1 MNSIAKVSVIIPCY
15 NVEEYIEKCINS
27 VLNQTYENIEVILIN
42 DGSTD
47 NTSQVILKVIENK
60 ENVIYITNKNT
71 GVSNARNTG
80 IKAATGDYIMFID
93 SDDYISSNTIK
104 NMYKLMERYNTDL
117 VKCNI
122 QKEYILEN
130 RVEKV
135 KPIYSKVRY
144 IENSSFSNTIHKKI
158 LSTETMNSACNS
170 LYKTNIIK
178 ENNLLFREDIHN
190 GEDAIFFMNYV
201 DNSKSIVYTPTAYY
215 NYTIKNTGLT
225 GTALSMEKLWSS
237 KLEFINELRN
247 KEKKWNLSKYNY
259 VDKKIIY
266 IFMSSVYR
274 LYKKDSNTNAEYKKE
289 FLLKMLDDLHLINV
303 LNTVDHKKLNFT
315 KDRIDILDEIKNNN
329 LENAI
334 KMIENI

>member
-1 MNSIAKVSVIIPCY
+1 MNNIPKVSIIIPCY
-15 NVEEYIEKCINS
+15 NVEEYIEKCIKS
-27 VLNQTYENIEVILIN
+27 VLNQTYENLEVILID

-47 NTSQVILKVIENK
+47 NTNQVILKTTMNK
-60 ENVIYITNKNT
+60 ENIKYITNKNA

-93 SDDYISSNTIK
+93 SDDYISSNMIK
-104 NMYKLMERYNTDL
+104 NMQKLMERYNTDL

-122 QKEYILEN
+122 KKEYIS
-130 RVEKV
+130 RQKTEKV

-144 IENSSFSNTIHKKI
+144 IQSSSFCNTIHKKI
-158 LSTETMNSACNS
+158 LSTETMNSACAS
-170 LYKTNIIK
+170 IYKTKIIK

-190 GEDAIFFMNYV
+190 GEDAIFFMNYI

-237 KLEFINELRN
+237 KLEFIKELRN
-247 KEKKWNLSKYNY
+247 KEKKWKLSKYNY
-259 VDKKIIY
+259 VNKKIIY
-266 IFMSSVYR
+266 IFISSIYR
-274 LYKKDSNTNAEYKKE
+274 LYKKDLNTNDKYKKE
-289 FLLKMLDDLHLINV
+289 FLLKMLDDLDFINI
-303 LNTVDHKKLNFT
+303 LKTVDYKKLNFT
-315 KDRIDILDEIKNNN
+315 KDRIDILDEIKKNN

-334 KMIENI
+334 KMIESI